1 MKLSYEGIG
10 QWAATFA
17 CTEVAEGEFVK
28 ISENGT
34 VAACGDGEDFCG
46 MVLSVS
52 RGGDA
57 CSVALGGMVTAGYTV
72 PDEGAAPAVGWS
84 GLSADGEGGV
94 QADADGS
101 TYLVVDVDTAA
112 ETVTFVL

>member
-17 CTEVAEGEFVK
+17 CDDLAEGELV
-28 ISENGT
+28 
-34 VAACGDGEDFCG
+34 GDDFCG
-46 MVLSVS
+46 MVLSVG

-57 CSVALGGMVTAGYTV
+57 CAVALGGMVTAGYTV
-72 PDEGAAPAVGWS
+72 PAEGAAPALGWS

-101 TYLVVDVDTAA
+101 TYLVVDVDTTAK
-112 ETVTFVL
+112 TVTFVL

>member
-17 CTEVAEGEFVK
+17 CDDLAEGELVK
-28 ISENGT
+28 VSANGT
-34 VAACGDGEDFCG
+34 VAACAAGDDFCG
-46 MVLSVS
+46 MVLSVG

-57 CSVALGGMVTAGYTV
+57 C
-72 PDEGAAPAVGWS
+72 AVGWS

-101 TYLVVDVDTAA
+101 TYLVVDVDTTAK
-112 ETVTFVL
+112 TVTFVL